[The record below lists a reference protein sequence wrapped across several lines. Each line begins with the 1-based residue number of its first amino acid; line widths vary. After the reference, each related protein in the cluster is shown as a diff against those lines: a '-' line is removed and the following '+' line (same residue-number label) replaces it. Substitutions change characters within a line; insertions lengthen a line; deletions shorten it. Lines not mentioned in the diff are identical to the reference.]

1 MPDTPSSSLALPS
14 DRELEIGTGS
24 SRVHEQIRLRLA
36 QKSVRQNGVASK
48 YANSDYGG
56 SSTMKYST
64 YSPNYSAKS
73 SYMYSGSKTMGP
85 QSSQRTGFTSRS
97 AAPDI
102 VQFQRMSMG
111 GGGGGGGGGGFY
123 REDVRTGGFQGTVRQ
138 SRLDQDAMSVH
149 SMRNAPAVRSWVM
162 DNSDAG
168 SMVSE
173 QDATFGGQ
181 YSLKSMNGFGSQMR
195 QGGGAV
201 IYQTEVQAPT
211 VTNMQQS
218 LSGTLS
224 RSSTLNRGATPAVVG
239 SEFIQQQQSFRGPAH
254 RTLSRIANRNR
265 MSGGSMYGTQ
275 MTSSSGNLIG
285 GDQVDKGGF
294 IVSTLGSGSQSN
306 LLQRQGTLS
315 RSMSIKSM
323 QSVGRGMDVFGEMDM
338 EDMPQGFFDLDMQ
351 TAVHYLRQED
361 LEIQSLGA
369 AFIQHKCYSDNRSKD
384 EVRELNAIGDLV
396 RLFNSDS
403 PEVSRYATGAA
414 RNLIYQNHDN
424 KKALI
429 DNDGIPSLIEALGQP
444 DDELSKNV
452 TGILWNL
459 SSKDHFKEFLA
470 KTTVPHLA
478 ERVTVPVSSQME
490 ECAKT
495 IAEGNA
501 PGNSPSMEE
510 IFCNTTGCIRNLSS
524 GKEKTRTY
532 LREAK
537 GLVESLVKYLQ
548 FALELAKA
556 EEKGVENT
564 VCILRNLSYHIYEEM
579 PPSHKLNM
587 NCDLKEDGHSNVGC
601 FTPNSKKAKSKM
613 EDKNHLIL
621 RAATKEP
628 KGMEW
633 LWHPKIVDLY
643 RKVLESCEINAVTR
657 EAAVGALQN
666 LTSGDEAWAASIS
679 GYAAGTVRIVP
690 TLMDLMR
697 TDRDS
702 DLRSLTALMRNLT
715 RHTYIPKICAPL
727 VEKLP
732 DDGRQKTPSADVVIA
747 ICGALNNL
755 VIQSL
760 DSARD
765 IANCG
770 GLKKLKG
777 IKNDYEP
784 SIPGSQ
790 ASTAASTVLSN
801 MYHYKKLHK
810 LFREKGFRK
819 EDLQP
824 GC

>member
-1 MPDTPSSSLALPS
+1 MSILTSDNGFLSILQPDTPSSSLALPS

-48 YANSDYGG
+48 YANSATLVNTLNC
-56 SSTMKYST
+56 SNTFCCLF
-64 YSPNYSAKS
+64 AQ
-73 SYMYSGSKTMGP
+73 GP

-111 GGGGGGGGGGFY
+111 GGGGGGGGFY
-123 REDVRTGGFQGTVRQ
+123 REDARTGGFQGSIRQ

-149 SMRNAPAVRSWVM
+149 SMR
-162 DNSDAG
+162 
-168 SMVSE
+168 
-173 QDATFGGQ
+173 
-181 YSLKSMNGFGSQMR
+181 
-195 QGGGAV
+195 GGAV

-239 SEFIQQQQSFRGPAH
+239 SEFQQQQSFRGPAH

-265 MSGGSMYGTQ
+265 MSGGSMY
-275 MTSSSGNLIG
+275 
-285 GDQVDKGGF
+285 
-294 IVSTLGSGSQSN
+294 
-306 LLQRQGTLS
+306 GTLS

-338 EDMPQGFFDLDMQ
+338 EDMPQGFFDMDMP
-351 TAVHYLRQED
+351 TAVQYLRQED
-361 LEIQSLGA
+361 QALQSMGA

-384 EVRELNAIGDLV
+384 EVREMNAIGDLV
-396 RLFNSDS
+396 RLFNSDNI
-403 PEVSRYATGAA
+403 EVSRYATGAA
-414 RNLIYQNHDN
+414 RNLIFQNNDN

-429 DNDGIPSLIEALGQP
+429 DNDGIPSLMEALKQS

-459 SSKDHFKEFLA
+459 SSKEYLKEVLA
-470 KTTVPHLA
+470 KTTISDLA
-478 ERVTVPVSSQME
+478 EKAIVPVGNKESEYAKAIE
-490 ECAKT
+490 EGRFP
-495 IAEGNA
+495 E
-501 PGNSPSMEE
+501 NSPSMEE

-524 GKEKTRTY
+524 GNEKTRKC

-537 GLVESLVKYLQ
+537 GLVESLVKYVHG
-548 FALELAKA
+548 ALERAKA

-564 VCILRNLSYHIYEEM
+564 MCILRNLTYHIYEEM
-579 PPSHKLNM
+579 PPSHQIQVNR
-587 NCDLKEDGHSNVGC
+587 DLPEDGHSNVGC
-601 FTPNSKKAKSKM
+601 FTANSKKAKRVNK
-613 EDKNHLIL
+613 KQLIL

-633 LWHPKIVDLY
+633 LWHPKIVDMY
-643 RKVLESCEINAVTR
+643 RRVLVSCEINAVTR

-679 GYAAGTVRIVP
+679 CYAVDTVRIVP

-715 RHTYIPKICAPL
+715 RHTYSKSICAPL

-732 DDGRQKTPSADVVIA
+732 DDGNQKTPSADVVIA
-747 ICGALNNL
+747 ICGTLNNL
-755 VIQSL
+755 VIHSF
-760 DSARD
+760 DSAHD
-765 IANCG
+765 ITKCG
-770 GLKKLKG
+770 GLKKLMG
-777 IKNDYEP
+777 IKTEYEP
-784 SIPGSQ
+784 RSVLIKGGQ

-810 LFREKGFRK
+810 LFREVRNCKK
-819 EDLQP
+819 KMMLQAFHD
-824 GC
+824 

>member
-64 YSPNYSAKS
+64 YNPNYSAKS

-111 GGGGGGGGGGFY
+111 GGGGGGGGFY
-123 REDVRTGGFQGTVRQ
+123 REDARTGGFQGSIRQ

-168 SMVSE
+168 SLVSE

-239 SEFIQQQQSFRGPAH
+239 SEFQQQQSFRGPAH

-285 GDQVDKGGF
+285 GDQVDKAGF
-294 IVSTLGSGSQSN
+294 IVPTLGSGSQSN

-338 EDMPQGFFDLDMQ
+338 EDMPQGFFDMDMP
-351 TAVHYLRQED
+351 TAVQYLRQED
-361 LEIQSLGA
+361 QALQSMGA

-384 EVRELNAIGDLV
+384 EVREMNAIGDLV
-396 RLFNSDS
+396 RLFNSDNI
-403 PEVSRYATGAA
+403 EVSRYATGAA
-414 RNLIYQNHDN
+414 RNLIFQNNDN

-429 DNDGIPSLIEALGQP
+429 DNDGIPSLMEALKQS

-459 SSKDHFKEFLA
+459 SSKEYLKEVLA
-470 KTTVPHLA
+470 KTTISDLA
-478 ERVTVPVSSQME
+478 EKAIVPVGNKESEYAKAIE
-490 ECAKT
+490 EGRFP
-495 IAEGNA
+495 E
-501 PGNSPSMEE
+501 NSPSMEE

-524 GKEKTRTY
+524 GNEKTRKC

-537 GLVESLVKYLQ
+537 GLVESLVKYVHG
-548 FALELAKA
+548 ALERAKA

-564 VCILRNLSYHIYEEM
+564 MCILRNLTYHIYEEM
-579 PPSHKLNM
+579 PPSHQIQVNR
-587 NCDLKEDGHSNVGC
+587 DLPEDGHSNVGC
-601 FTPNSKKAKSKM
+601 FTANSKKAKRKM
-613 EDKNHLIL
+613 QDKKQLIL

-633 LWHPKIVDLY
+633 LWHPKIVDMY
-643 RKVLESCEINAVTR
+643 RRVLVSCEINAVTR

-679 GYAAGTVRIVP
+679 CYAVDTVRIVP

-732 DDGRQKTPSADVVIA
+732 DDGNQKTPSADVVIA
-747 ICGALNNL
+747 ICGTLNNL
-755 VIQSL
+755 VIHSF
-760 DSARD
+760 DSAHD
-765 IANCG
+765 ITKCG
-770 GLKKLKG
+770 GLKKLMG
-777 IKNDYEP
+777 IKTEYEP
-784 SIPGSQ
+784 SIKGGQ

-810 LFREKGFRK
+810 LFRENGYGK
-819 EDLQP
+819 EDFQVRS
-824 GC
+824 

>member
-1 MPDTPSSSLALPS
+1 MPDTASSSLALPS
-14 DRELEIGTGS
+14 DKELGNGTRS
-24 SRVHEQIRLRLA
+24 TRVQEQIKLRLA
-36 QKSVRQNGVASK
+36 QKSIRQNGVASK

-64 YSPNYSAKS
+64 YSPSYSAKS
-73 SYMYSGSKTMGP
+73 SYMYSGSKTMAP

-111 GGGGGGGGGGFY
+111 GGGGGGGGFY
-123 REDVRTGGFQGTVRQ
+123 REDLRTGGFQGSIRQ

-149 SMRNAPAVRSWVM
+149 SMRNAPAVHSWVM

-168 SMVSE
+168 SMASE

-181 YSLKSMNGFGSQMR
+181 YSQKSMNGYGSQMR

-224 RSSTLNRGATPAVVG
+224 RSGTLIRGATPAVG
-239 SEFIQQQQSFRGPAH
+239 GNEFIQQQQSFRGPAH

-265 MSGGSMYGTQ
+265 MSGGSVYGTQ
-275 MTSSSGNLIG
+275 MTSSSGNMIG

-323 QSVGRGMDVFGEMDM
+323 QSVGRGMDVFGQMDM
-338 EDMPQGFFDLDMQ
+338 DDMPQGFFDMDLPM
-351 TAVHYLRQED
+351 AVQYLRQDD
-361 LEIQSLGA
+361 LELQSTGA

-384 EVRELNAIGDLV
+384 EVREMNAIGDLV

-403 PEVSRYATGAA
+403 IEVSRYATGAA
-414 RNLIYQNHDN
+414 RNLIFQNNDN

-429 DNDGIPSLIEALGQP
+429 DNDGIPSLMEALKQS

-459 SSKDHFKEFLA
+459 SSKDPLKEILA
-470 KTTVPHLA
+470 KTTVGDLA
-478 ERVTVPVSSQME
+478 EKVTVPIGNKESE
-490 ECAKT
+490 YAKA
-495 IAEGNA
+495 IEDGRF
-501 PGNSPSMEE
+501 PENSPSMEE
-510 IFCNTTGCIRNLSS
+510 IFCNATGCIRNLSS
-524 GKEKTRTY
+524 GNEKTRKC

-537 GLVESLVKYLQ
+537 GLVDSLVKYVQ
-548 FALELAKA
+548 GAVERAKA

-564 VCILRNLSYHIYEEM
+564 MCILRNLTFHIYEEM
-579 PPSHKLNM
+579 PPSHQMQVNR
-587 NCDLKEDGHSNVGC
+587 DLTEDGHSNVGC
-601 FTPNSKKAKSKM
+601 FTANSKKAKRKM
-613 EDKNHLIL
+613 QDKKQLIL

-633 LWHPKIVDLY
+633 LWHPKIVDMY
-643 RKVLESCEINAVTR
+643 RRVLVSCEINGVTR

-666 LTSGDEAWAASIS
+666 LTSGDEAWPASIS
-679 GYAAGTVRIVP
+679 CYAVDTVKVVP
-690 TLMDLMR
+690 NLMDLMR
-697 TDRDS
+697 TDRES
-702 DLRSLTALMRNLT
+702 DLRSLTAVMRNLT
-715 RHTYIPKICAPL
+715 RHTYIPKICPAL

-732 DDGRQKTPSADVVIA
+732 DDGNQKTPSADVVIA
-747 ICGALNNL
+747 ICGTLNNL
-755 VIQSL
+755 VIHSF
-760 DSARD
+760 DSAHD
-765 IANCG
+765 ITKYG
-770 GLKKLKG
+770 GLKKLMA
-777 IKNDYEP
+777 IKKDFEP
-784 SIPGSQ
+784 SVKGGQ

-810 LFREKGFRK
+810 LFRENGYGK
-819 EDLQP
+819 EDFQV
-824 GC
+824 GS

>member
-1 MPDTPSSSLALPS
+1 
-14 DRELEIGTGS
+14 
-24 SRVHEQIRLRLA
+24 
-36 QKSVRQNGVASK
+36 
-48 YANSDYGG
+48 
-56 SSTMKYST
+56 
-64 YSPNYSAKS
+64 
-73 SYMYSGSKTMGP
+73 
-85 QSSQRTGFTSRS
+85 QRTGFTSRS

-111 GGGGGGGGGGFY
+111 GGGGGGGGFY
-123 REDVRTGGFQGTVRQ
+123 RED
-138 SRLDQDAMSVH
+138 A
-149 SMRNAPAVRSWVM
+149 
-162 DNSDAG
+162 DAG
-168 SMVSE
+168 SLVSE
-173 QDATFGGQ
+173 QDATF
-181 YSLKSMNGFGSQMR
+181 
-195 QGGGAV
+195 GGAV

-239 SEFIQQQQSFRGPAH
+239 SEFQQQQSFRGPAH

-285 GDQVDKGGF
+285 GDQVDKAGF
-294 IVSTLGSGSQSN
+294 IVPTLGSGSQSN

-338 EDMPQGFFDLDMQ
+338 EDMPQGFFDMDMP
-351 TAVHYLRQED
+351 TAVQYLRQED
-361 LEIQSLGA
+361 QALQSMGA

-384 EVRELNAIGDLV
+384 EVREMNAIGDLV
-396 RLFNSDS
+396 RLFNSDNI
-403 PEVSRYATGAA
+403 EVSRYATGAA
-414 RNLIYQNHDN
+414 RNLIFQNNDN

-429 DNDGIPSLIEALGQP
+429 DNDGIPSLMEALKQS

-459 SSKDHFKEFLA
+459 SSKEYLKEVLA
-470 KTTVPHLA
+470 KTTISDLA
-478 ERVTVPVSSQME
+478 EKAIVPV
-490 ECAKT
+490 
-495 IAEGNA
+495 GNKESDN
-501 PGNSPSMEE
+501 G
-510 IFCNTTGCIRNLSS
+510 IQDFKLIYLLLFCGIRNLSS
-524 GKEKTRTY
+524 GNEKTRKC

-537 GLVESLVKYLQ
+537 GLVESLVKYVHG
-548 FALELAKA
+548 ALERAKA

-564 VCILRNLSYHIYEEM
+564 MCILRNLTYHIYEEM
-579 PPSHKLNM
+579 PPSHQIQVNR
-587 NCDLKEDGHSNVGC
+587 DLPEDGHSNVGC
-601 FTPNSKKAKSKM
+601 FTANSKKAKRKQ
-613 EDKNHLIL
+613 LIL

-633 LWHPKIVDLY
+633 LWHPKIVDMY
-643 RKVLESCEINAVTR
+643 RRVLVSCEINAVTR

-679 GYAAGTVRIVP
+679 CYAVDTVRIVP

-715 RHTYIPKICAPL
+715 RHTYSNDDVFTFPKICAPL

-732 DDGRQKTPSADVVIA
+732 DDGNQKTPSADVVIA
-747 ICGALNNL
+747 ICGTLNNL
-755 VIQSL
+755 VIHSF
-760 DSARD
+760 DSAHD
-765 IANCG
+765 ITKCG
-770 GLKKLKG
+770 GLKKLMG
-777 IKNDYEP
+777 IKTEYEP
-784 SIPGSQ
+784 SIKGGQ

-810 LFREKGFRK
+810 LFRENGYGK
-819 EDLQP
+819 EDFQVRS
-824 GC
+824 